1 MERIK
6 VHPGERTPK
15 VLFDGNKGILN
26 IRGRS
31 IPEDTKDFYKVILD
45 GIDEYAKDPASLLS
59 VTIDL
64 EFFNTSSARELLKIF
79 KKLDKEE
86 FKSEI
91 LWVYEEGDEDMEEA
105 GRDYNDMVRTIEFEF
120 IEIPEEKE

>member
-6 VHPGERTPK
+6 VHQGERTPK

-31 IPEDTKDFYKVILD
+31 IPEDTKEFYKAILD
-45 GIDEYAKDPASLLS
+45 GIDEYAKGPQSLLS

-64 EFFNTSSARELLKIF
+64 EFFNTPSARELLKIF
-79 KKLDKEE
+79 KKLDGAE
-86 FKSEI
+86 FESEV
-91 LWVYEEGDEDMEEA
+91 LWVYEVGDEDMEEA
-105 GRDYNDMVRTIEFEF
+105 GRDYDDMVKSISFQF

>member
-6 VHPGERTPK
+6 VHQGERTPK

-26 IRGRS
+26 IRGRF
-31 IPEDTKDFYKVILD
+31 IPEDTKEFYQVILD
-45 GIDEYAKDPASLLS
+45 GIDEYAKDPTSLLS

-64 EFFNTSSARELLKIF
+64 EFFNTSTARELLKVF
-79 KKLDKEE
+79 KKLDKAE

-91 LWVYEEGDEDMEEA
+91 LWVYEEDDEDTEEA
-105 GRDYNDMVRTIEFEF
+105 GRDYDDMIKSIQFQFV
-120 IEIPEEKE
+120 EIPTEKE

>member
-6 VHPGERTPK
+6 IQEGKRTPK
-15 VLFDGNKGILN
+15 VLFDGSQGILN

-31 IPEDTKDFYKVILD
+31 IPEDTKEFYQVILD

-79 KKLDKEE
+79 KKLDKAE

-91 LWVYEEGDEDMEEA
+91 LWVYEEGDEDTEEA
-105 GRDYNDMVRTIEFEF
+105 GRDYDDMVKSIEFQF
-120 IEIPEEKE
+120 IEIPEERE